1 MGFKKHRHAKDK
13 LYIRTSEWAE
23 EFGGYKKQ
31 QSLRQFRR
39 LPFDSCCISLAPFDN
54 PVCDSAGN
62 CFELLNIGAWLKQYG
77 TNPVT
82 GKKMKAS
89 DLTVMSWHK
98 NADNKYHCP
107 VRFKEFSD
115 NSHIVVNLVT
125 GNVYSMEAI
134 EQLCYKAKNFKDLIN
149 DKPFKRSD
157 VITVQDPVYLD
168 KFNIQSF
175 HHLKNGLKLEDDKES
190 KKFINKTN
198 QETRDVLKELREK
211 KILEGEGAGL
221 LRSTTERAKA
231 NDPKKRLDKYSAAH
245 FTTGRSGMAFTSTCM
260 MPITESE
267 SALKDDRSVVY
278 QFVKKKAYVRLTTSL
293 GELNLELHAEYV
305 PKTVENFLT
314 HCKNGYYNGTIFHRN
329 IRSFII
335 QGGDPT
341 GVGNGGESIWGGKFK
356 DEFKLGHL
364 MHNKRG
370 IVAMAN
376 SGPDTNG
383 SQFFITYASC
393 QHLDGKHTVFGR
405 LVGGADTLRSLELA
419 PTDKKTDR
427 PIEDI
432 KLLSTEVFVDPYPE
446 AEKLL
451 QKARE
456 KDDFDSGVS
465 EKVEKT
471 VEKVKPKEYSSG
483 VGKYINRNKL
493 KRTNEEPSTSSS
505 MIAPKST
512 KKVKNSSKLN
522 DFSEW

>member
-1 MGFKKHRHAKDK
+1 
-13 LYIRTSEWAE
+13 
-23 EFGGYKKQ
+23 
-31 QSLRQFRR
+31 
-39 LPFDSCCISLAPFDN
+39 
-54 PVCDSAGN
+54 
-62 CFELLNIGAWLKQYG
+62 
-77 TNPVT
+77 
-82 GKKMKAS
+82 
-89 DLTVMSWHK
+89 MSWHK

-221 LRSTTERAKA
+221 LRSTTEKAKA

-314 HCKNGYYNGTIFHRN
+314 HCKNGYYDGTIFHRN

-335 QGGDPT
+335 Q
-341 GVGNGGESIWGGKFK
+341 VC
-356 DEFKLGHL
+356 
-364 MHNKRG
+364 
-370 IVAMAN
+370 V
-376 SGPDTNG
+376 
-383 SQFFITYASC
+383 
-393 QHLDGKHTVFGR
+393 
-405 LVGGADTLRSLELA
+405 
-419 PTDKKTDR
+419 
-427 PIEDI
+427 
-432 KLLSTEVFVDPYPE
+432 
-446 AEKLL
+446 
-451 QKARE
+451 
-456 KDDFDSGVS
+456 
-465 EKVEKT
+465 
-471 VEKVKPKEYSSG
+471 
-483 VGKYINRNKL
+483 
-493 KRTNEEPSTSSS
+493 KRTCLR
-505 MIAPKST
+505 
-512 KKVKNSSKLN
+512 V
-522 DFSEW
+522 FF